1 MMITTDRC
9 ILEKYETI
17 RIFLY
22 MSMVIGTVMNMLKSE
37 IRPRKTL
44 FTWMIV
50 EIRQATSTY
59 PTFLVSS

>member
-1 MMITTDRC
+1 MSSQPIPTIIITTDKC

-37 IRPRKTL
+37 IRPRKIL
-44 FTWMIV
+44 LTWMMV
-50 EIRQATSTY
+50 
-59 PTFLVSS
+59 

>member
-44 FTWMIV
+44 FTWIIV
-50 EIRQATSTY
+50 
-59 PTFLVSS
+59 